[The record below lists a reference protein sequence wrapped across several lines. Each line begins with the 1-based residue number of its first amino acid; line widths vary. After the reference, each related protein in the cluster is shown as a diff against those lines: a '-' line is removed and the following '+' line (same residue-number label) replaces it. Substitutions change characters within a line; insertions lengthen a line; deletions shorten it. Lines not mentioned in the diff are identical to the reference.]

1 MQLTLQ
7 LMRRTICLV
16 GVTVLLLACSR
27 QKPATNFIVL
37 EGNSPAVGNNGT
49 LVQNIGIETIGGVVT
64 PLLKTGCAI
73 PCRDAEIFSTAQ
85 DNQRKFQVTLYR
97 GNDRLVSNNSL
108 VARCYV
114 VDIPP
119 APRGTPKIEVTF
131 EVAEKEIRIQALDKT
146 SNKPFAI
153 QCDSKPS
160 A

>member
-1 MQLTLQ
+1 MRPTPQ
-7 LMRRTICLV
+7 LMRRIICCA
-16 GVTVLLLACSR
+16 GVTVLLLACAR
-27 QKPATNFIVL
+27 QKPTTNFIVL
-37 EGNSPAVGNNGT
+37 ESNSPAVSNNGT

-64 PLLKTGCAI
+64 PLLKTGCVV
-73 PCRDAEIFSTAQ
+73 PCRDAELFSTAQ

-131 EVAEKEIRIQALDKT
+131 EVAEKEVRIQALDKT
-146 SNKPFAI
+146 SKKFFAI
-153 QCDSKPS
+153 QCDAKPS

>member
-1 MQLTLQ
+1 MRLT
-7 LMRRTICLV
+7 RRIMTRRLFICSLS
-16 GVTVLLLACSR
+16 VLLLACAR

-37 EGNSPAVGNNGT
+37 EHNSPAVGGNGT
-49 LVQNIGIETIGGVVT
+49 LVQNVGLETLGGVVT
-64 PLLKTGCAI
+64 PLLKTGCAT

-85 DNQRKFQVTLYR
+85 DNQPKFQITLYR
-97 GNDRLVSNNSL
+97 GNDRLVTNNSL
-108 VARCYV
+108 VARCYI

-131 EVAEKEIRIQALDKT
+131 EAAEKDIRIQALDKT

-153 QCDSKPS
+153 QCDAKPS